1 GTKDWRDS
9 AAFRKREELPEP
21 AARSL
26 SAVRTAPVVEKP
38 FYVTGS
44 CRMDH
49 DFLASLV
56 LPEGMRAL
64 LYRNLEQGFV
74 SSALTDV
81 TGDVKEADRFEPII
95 EKIQKQPGALV
106 ETLQWTP
113 DPAPA
118 ETFHAMPLPRRNNEP
133 LAVSSLRSSPPSLG

>member
-1 GTKDWRDS
+1 NERPRVS
-9 AAFRKREELPEP
+9 AL
-21 AARSL
+21 SL
-26 SAVRTAPVVEKP
+26 SEVVTAPVLKKP
-38 FYVTGS
+38 LYVIGGW
-44 CRMDH
+44 RLDQN
-49 DFLASLV
+49 FLASLV

-95 EKIQKQPGALV
+95 EKIQKQPASLV

-113 DPAPA
+113 DPASA
-118 ETFHAMPLPRRNNEP
+118 ETFHAMPLLGRNNE
-133 LAVSSLRSSPPSLG
+133 